1 MKVNSQNYFEVVNSI
16 GIENLSPGMQKA
28 HTLIDKAT
36 HTGSDWKAYTTYK
49 KSFDLQFE
57 ALELFLKSK
66 ESPKTSQQ
74 KETVK
79 RTEYPK
85 AKPYKVVDKPT
96 NKKTKPRQGNSFV
109 KPKVNGRGVELIS
122 SEVGFIKR
130 FALLHSKT
138 KTKDQVLSFIR
149 SLQKAIVEK
158 RIRLSSKYAKTIEE
172 IQKKLLAKY
181 KSGSENIS
189 FKFSNEDLSRY
200 YKIAGAEIVMPSVRF
215 IKSYIVMQ
223 GRQMSKEKA
232 KGLYNRIVDAL
243 EKKKL
248 FESDKYFKHI
258 KIILNSLSQFAK
270 QNTAKPRI
278 SITEAQ
284 LNGLNGVLK
293 ECGCHTSQLSR
304 LDEENN
310 EVETI
315 KTEVSNKPPRN
326 TILSSQQVLNLKSDK
341 LNFSGKWL
349 NFIGN
354 PSRGFTAMIYGK
366 PKFGKSYLAMDFAGY
381 LARSH
386 GKVLYVAYE
395 EGFDDTLKQKL
406 QDKNVTHPNLFV
418 SDYLPSNLSAY
429 DFVFIDSVN
438 KATLSPENL
447 DAIERRNPK
456 IGFVYIFQTTK
467 DGNFKGGMEY
477 KHNVDVVIEVPEK
490 GIASQ
495 YGRYNQGG
503 DMKIFG

>member
-1 MKVNSQNYFEVVNSI
+1 MKVNSQNYYGVVNSI

-36 HTGSDWKAYTTYK
+36 HSGSDWKAYATYK
-49 KSFDLQFE
+49 KTFDLQFE
-57 ALELFLKSK
+57 ALELLLKAK
-66 ESPKTSQQ
+66 ESPKAAPQ
-74 KETVK
+74 KEVIK
-79 RTEYPK
+79 HTEQTKP
-85 AKPYKVVDKPT
+85 KPYKAVEKKASPKPPPPQ
-96 NKKTKPRQGNSFV
+96 NKSFV
-109 KPKVNGRGVELIS
+109 KPKVKGRGVELIS
-122 SEVGFIKR
+122 PEVAFIKR
-130 FALLHSKT
+130 FALLNNKT
-138 KTKDQVLSFIR
+138 KTIDQVSGFIR

-158 RIRLSSKYAKTIEE
+158 RIRKTSKYAKVVEE
-172 IQKKLLAKY
+172 VQKKLLAKH
-181 KSGSENIS
+181 KTGAENIS

-215 IKSYIVMQ
+215 IKAFIVMK
-223 GRQMSKEKA
+223 GKPMSKEKA

-248 FESDKYFKHI
+248 LESDKYFKHI
-258 KIILNSLSQFAK
+258 KIILNSLSQFVK
-270 QNTAKPRI
+270 QNIAKPRI
-278 SITEAQ
+278 EVTEVQ

-293 ECGCHTSQLSR
+293 ECGCYATQLSG
-304 LDEENN
+304 LDEDE
-310 EVETI
+310 EVGTK
-315 KTEVSNKPPRN
+315 KTEVSNNHPRN

-381 LARSH
+381 LARNH

-406 QDKNVTHPNLFV
+406 QDKNVAHPNLFV

-438 KATLSPENL
+438 KAALSPEDL
-447 DAIERRNPK
+447 DVIERRNPK

-477 KHNVDVVIEVPEK
+477 KHNVDVVIEVPER
-490 GIASQ
+490 GIATQ

-503 DMKIFG
+503 EMRIFG